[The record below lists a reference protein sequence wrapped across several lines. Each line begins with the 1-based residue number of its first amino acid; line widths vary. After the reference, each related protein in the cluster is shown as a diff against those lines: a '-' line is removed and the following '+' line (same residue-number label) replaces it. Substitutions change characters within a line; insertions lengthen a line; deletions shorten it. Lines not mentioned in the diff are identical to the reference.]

1 MFIIR
6 DTVTGEAGDVLS
18 NLRAF
23 DWLNGDRGF
32 GGAKDATN
40 GNEKIYE
47 VVINTNGAGDRASD
61 AEPVYDPG
69 ADRFTITRTLTD
81 PALTDELKADFKRQV
96 NDEAETARLRY
107 ITPGDGQAMSYREK
121 LDEAK
126 ACLAAYATEQAFT
139 AANPPAGT
147 YPLLESEVGIKGA
160 NAWKVAELVNTTF
173 LAWKTAE
180 AAINNLRLRAADDL
194 DAAATVGAALT
205 IVDAINWP
213 RPAQ

>member
-6 DTVTGEAGDVLS
+6 DTVSGKAGDVLPS
-18 NLRAF
+18 LRRFSWA
-23 DWLNGDRGF
+23 NGDHGF
-32 GGAKDATN
+32 N
-40 GNEKIYE
+40 GKPGLIHGDEKIYGIDIVTTGTGDE
-47 VVINTNGAGDRASD
+47 VSES
-61 AEPVYDPG
+61 EPVYDAG
-69 ADRFTITRTLTD
+69 SDAFTVTRTLSD
-81 PALTDELKADFKRQV
+81 PALTDERKAAFRDEV
-96 NDEAETARLRY
+96 NRAAGEARLQY

-126 ACLAAYATEQAFT
+126 ACLAAYPTEPDFT
-139 AANPPAGT
+139 TANPSTGT

-180 AAINNLRLRAADDL
+180 AAINNLRLRAANDL
-194 DAAATVGAALT
+194 DAAATVGAAIT

>member
-6 DTVTGEAGDVLS
+6 DTNTGRVSPVLE
-18 NLRAF
+18 NLRVF

-32 GGAKDATN
+32 N
-40 GNEKIYE
+40 GSSGSAHGDEKIYE
-47 VVINTNGAGDRASD
+47 IDIATTGTGGQASD
-61 AEPVYDPG
+61 SGPVYDPST
-69 ADRFTITRTLTD
+69 DDFTITRTLTD
-81 PALTDELKADFKRQV
+81 PAMTDDLKVDFKRQV
-96 NDEAETARLRY
+96 NDQAETARLQY

-126 ACLAAYATEQAFT
+126 ACLGTYATEQAFT

-160 NAWKVAELVNTTF
+160 NPWKVAELVNATF

-180 AAINNLRLRAADDL
+180 AAINTLRLQAANDL
-194 DAAATVGAALT
+194 DAAATVGAART

-213 RPAQ
+213 RPAS

>member
-6 DTVTGEAGDVLS
+6 DTKTGRVSPVLE
-18 NLRAF
+18 NLRVF

-32 GGAKDATN
+32 N
-40 GNEKIYE
+40 GSPGFTHGDEKIYE
-47 VVINTNGAGDRASD
+47 IDIVTAGTGSQASD
-61 AEPVYDPG
+61 SAPVHDQG
-69 ADRFTITRTLTD
+69 SDGFTITRTLTD
-81 PALTDELKADFKRQV
+81 PALTDERKAEFKAQV
-96 NDEAETARLRY
+96 NQEAETARLRY
-107 ITPGDGQAMSYREK
+107 ITPGDGQTMSYREK

-160 NAWKVAELVNTTF
+160 NPWKVAELVNTAF

-180 AAINNLRLRAADDL
+180 AAINNLRLQAANDL
-194 DAAATVGAALT
+194 DAAATVGAART

-213 RPAQ
+213 RPAS